1 MPASRV
7 NPNGVILSRSPVYK
21 NISTAGN
28 LPGVRLFRLAG
39 EGRTLCSNSIK
50 KLTST

>member
-1 MPASRV
+1 MPASKE
-7 NPNGVILSRSPVYK
+7 NPNGVIFARSPAYK
-21 NISTAGN
+21 NISTAGD
-28 LPGVRLFRLAG
+28 LSGVRLFRLAG